1 MIEPVAGCYKSL
13 PTVALLGYAADPLYA
28 QNSAMTI
35 VNADSR
41 PAHKGTHRPNG
52 WHKWTLLFL
61 QAFLEVFLLQV
72 LLLSVLGALTGPYRG
87 QPSDSLT
94 SHFAPPIAAS
104 SGTLLIGIYNAAN
117 KSPWRV
123 HVGHALLQVCL
134 IWDYTELLMQGT
146 SSIIMSHLHCLT
158 SSGSLMSAQVLSSPT
173 LQTLVI
179 MVVVSV
185 THVSAR
191 LVYFHMVH
199 VAEGTEPG
207 GFLFDLWG
215 LVVAGWKRIEQ
226 LSKRSQ
232 TESRSD
238 ETFEMSAR
246 NTIGGFRRWL
256 PFKVSNLG
264 ICDGFT
270 LFPPEFHALHATDRW
285 QDGRRE
291 RSSSR
296 R

>member
-1 MIEPVAGCYKSL
+1 MAGPCGACIVAGMLDLGLHRAIDAGYVVHHYVTFAL
-13 PTVALLGYAADPLYA
+13 PHIL
-28 QNSAMTI
+28 
-35 VNADSR
+35 R
-41 PAHKGTHRPNG
+41 
-52 WHKWTLLFL
+52 
-61 QAFLEVFLLQV
+61 
-72 LLLSVLGALTGPYRG
+72 
-87 QPSDSLT
+87 
-94 SHFAPPIAAS
+94 
-104 SGTLLIGIYNAAN
+104 
-117 KSPWRV
+117 
-123 HVGHALLQVCL
+123 
-134 IWDYTELLMQGT
+134 
-146 SSIIMSHLHCLT
+146 
-158 SSGSLMSAQVLSSPT
+158 
-173 LQTLVI
+173 
-179 MVVVSV
+179 V
-185 THVSAR
+185 THECTSALFPNPTNAGHYGSRVSNSR
-191 LVYFHMVH
+191 LGMVGLLYMVH